1 MNTKISLGLTIC
13 CLCSGLVTPL
23 PVLAQF
29 NNYGA
34 QTKIQAQVGSIL
46 VTGVNLKLTE
56 KSLELELENNSSTP
70 LQPLIYPQENLL
82 IIELTDALLDIPGGE
97 FSQENPS
104 SQIAAIAI
112 TQGENNIV
120 RITVTGVD
128 NNLPEVTVSSVDQNL
143 VLSLTSSSTAIAPEN
158 PESEIEVVATQEG
171 QDESSYFVPSASTAT
186 GLDTP
191 LLDIPQS
198 IQVVPQQVLQ
208 DRNVNELGPALQ
220 TVPGV
225 SPNGGRG
232 TSVFGPGFLIR
243 GFPVQGS
250 IFRDGIPYQS
260 LGPLNTTDIEQIEV
274 LKGPS
279 SIVFGAGE
287 PGGSINLIS
296 KKPLDEP
303 YYNAAVS
310 LGNYNDYRLDVDLS
324 GPLLPE
330 AIDTVNYRLN
340 VSYETSSSFRDF
352 VYGDLW
358 VVSPTLTWNIG
369 PDTKLNIYGQYTTN
383 RETLDE
389 GIPATNIAD
398 LPSNRFLGERFSKF
412 EQDQYLIGYTFN
424 HDFNENLKL
433 RHAMQYLAYAPVR
446 YAPLFDFFDEDTGEL
461 NRFEYYAGGNY
472 QRFFTNAELVGEF
485 YTGPVKHRV
494 LFGLEY
500 RNDTETPEFQFSNSF
515 APINVFNPVYT
526 NTPFPIAPEFFR
538 DDQVNRFAVYLQD
551 QMDLFD
557 NLKLLVGLRYDS
569 ATQNRSTQSLT
580 EPREEFNQTDDQLTP
595 RVGIIYQPIPSVSLY
610 GSYTTSFNPSFAA
623 SLNADGSTFDPQT
636 GRQFEVG
643 VKADITDKLSVTFSA
658 FDIRKQNVPTIDPA
672 NPLFTIQTG
681 EQTSRGVELY
691 LGGEILPG
699 WNIVTGYSYLDAFV
713 SQDNTDIVDNTLA
726 NVPSNQFS
734 LWTTYEIQSGDLQGL
749 GFGLGLFYVDQRAG
763 DLDNTFVLPSYFR
776 TDAAV
781 FYRREN
787 WELQLNIEN
796 LFNSQYL
803 SASNG
808 FDLSTYPGAPFTV
821 MGKIGV
827 KF

>member
-1 MNTKISLGLTIC
+1 M
-13 CLCSGLVTPL
+13 
-23 PVLAQF
+23 
-29 NNYGA
+29 
-34 QTKIQAQVGSIL
+34 
-46 VTGVNLKLTE
+46 VTGVNLKSTE
-56 KSLELELENNSSTP
+56 KGLELELANNSP
-70 LQPLIYPQENLL
+70 IPVQPLIYPQGNLL

-97 FSQENPS
+97 FNQENPS
-104 SQIAAIAI
+104 PQIAAIAI

-171 QDESSYFVPSASTAT
+171 QGEASYFVPSASTAT

-208 DRNVNELGPALQ
+208 DRNVTELGPALQ

-225 SPNGGRG
+225 SPAGGRG

-243 GFPVQGS
+243 GFPVNNS

-260 LGPLNTTDIEQIEV
+260 LAPLNTTDIEQIEV

-340 VSYETSSSFRDF
+340 VSYETSGSFRDF

-389 GIPATNIAD
+389 GIPAPNIAD

-461 NRFEYYAGGNY
+461 NRFEYYGGGNY
-472 QRFFTNAELVGEF
+472 QRFFTNAELIGEF

-500 RNDTETPEFQFSNSF
+500 RNDTETPEFQFSNTF

-569 ATQNRSTQSLT
+569 ATQNRSTQSIT
-580 EPREEFNQTDDQLTP
+580 DPREEFNQTDNQLTP
-595 RVGIIYQPIPSVSLY
+595 RVGIIYQPIPTVSLY

-672 NPLFTIQTG
+672 NLLFTIQTG

-713 SQDNTDIVDNTLA
+713 SQDNTDIVDNTLS

-734 LWTTYEIQSGDLQGL
+734 LWTTYEIQSGNLQGL
-749 GFGLGLFYVDQRAG
+749 GFGLGLFYVDQREG

-776 TDAAV
+776 TDAAI

-796 LFNSQYL
+796 LFNTQYL
-803 SASNG
+803 AESND
-808 FDLSTYPGAPFTV
+808 FDLSVYPGAPFTV
-821 MGKIGV
+821 VGKIGV
-827 KF
+827 TF